1 MPDFPLHPTLFF
13 SLSCFIGLLLG
24 WLFYLSD
31 SITENNNLKYATL
44 FLQST
49 WAIAAFFTI
58 YLFILL
64 SQDHSKAIEGIN
76 SVFGYIKYLEIQ
88 KNSINAQ
95 SLAPLGM
102 MIAALIASAS
112 VMKNIAETKANEA
125 EKHAKE
131 ASKFHLEKCTEGLEH
146 VYDLLKDKNNQHD
159 KWEAAANS
167 LITILELSKN
177 ITEPHHKHFFALEK
191 SKYCLKLNKLYTDIN
206 EFFFSGSTEWSSI
219 TNNIGTAEYLKK
231 RVEKAGSPGYAKN
244 IDPSSI
250 RVIFSVCIDSL
261 HQKIS
266 DVPLHKWK
274 TNNPEITENELSWW
288 KAHNVL
294 QHAVPLIEYFQ
305 KNPD

>member
-76 SVFGYIKYLEIQ
+76 SVFGYIQYLETQ

-112 VMKNIAETKANEA
+112 VMKNIAETKANENK
-125 EKHAKE
+125 KHDKE
-131 ASKFHLEKCTEGLEH
+131 DSKFYLEKC
-146 VYDLLKDKNNQHD
+146 V
-159 KWEAAANS
+159 A
-167 LITILELSKN
+167 
-177 ITEPHHKHFFALEK
+177 
-191 SKYCLKLNKLYTDIN
+191 
-206 EFFFSGSTEWSSI
+206 
-219 TNNIGTAEYLKK
+219 YLKEVDELLGK
-231 RVEKAGSPGYAKN
+231 LQNDKLSWGHAAVTLLSMREISQSTY
-244 IDPSSI
+244 ITDPT
-250 RVIFSVCIDSL
+250 
-261 HQKIS
+261 HQKIF
-266 DVPLHKWK
+266 
-274 TNNPEITENELSWW
+274 
-288 KAHNVL
+288 A
-294 QHAVPLIEYFQ
+294 IEYTNAKLKLLRSMINMSVDKQADAIKPAFFCSVSDWKS
-305 KNPD
+305 KNLEEAFAIDSYKMDPKRIIAVMKYLQLENNNFLNEAGDYSDWRTCDLNQFMNVTPMNLAIGYIKMYKEKIPEKIKDQQ